1 MSLFGKQIVL
11 GISGGIAAYKSAD
24 LTRRLRDA
32 GAEVRVVM
40 TRAATEFVTS
50 LTFQALSGNPVHTA
64 LLDPQ
69 AEAAMG
75 HIELARWADVVLI
88 APASADFMAKLA
100 HGLADDL
107 LSTLCLATDAPI
119 ALAPAMNRLM
129 WSNPATRHN
138 VAQLKERGLALFGP
152 GQGSQACGE
161 QGEGRMLEPL
171 ELVDTLSGLFNRG
184 ELRELGVMITAGP
197 THEAIDPVRYITNR
211 SSGKMGFALA
221 EAALEMGAAVKLI
234 SGPVALSTPR
244 GARRIEVESAQQMHD
259 VVMDELAKIQI
270 FIACAAVADYR
281 PVISERQKI
290 KKKKD
295 QLILALVRTPDILA
309 TVAGLESPP
318 FTLGFAAETRNLEE
332 YARGKLKQ
340 KSLDMIAA
348 NWVGAPDSGFESEY
362 NALEVYWT
370 DGQRSLPKAPKQE
383 LARQLIQLL
392 TERYAATHKGIVPQR
407 QTHRR
412 TQDPG

>member
-1 MSLFGKQIVL
+1 MSLFGKQVVL

-40 TRAATEFVTS
+40 TRAATEFVTP

-88 APASADFMAKLA
+88 APASADFMAKLT

-107 LSTLCLATDAPI
+107 LSTLCLATDAAI

-138 VAQLKERGLALFGP
+138 VAQLEERGLVLFGP

-161 QGEGRMLEPL
+161 HGEGRMLESL
-171 ELVDTLSGLFNRG
+171 ELVEALSGLFSRG
-184 ELRELGVMITAGP
+184 ELRGLDVMITAGP
-197 THEAIDPVRYITNR
+197 TREALDPVRYITNR

-221 EAALEMGAAVKLI
+221 EAVLEAGAAVKLI
-234 SGPVALSTPR
+234 SGPVALPTPR
-244 GARRIEVESAQQMHD
+244 RARRIDIESAQQMYD
-259 VVMDELAKIQI
+259 AVMDELAGVQI
-270 FIACAAVADYR
+270 FIACAAVTDYR
-281 PVISERQKI
+281 PVMTERQKI
-290 KKKKD
+290 KKKQD
-295 QLILALVRTPDILA
+295 QLALELVRTLDIVA

-318 FTLGFAAETRNLEE
+318 FTLGFAAETRDLEK

-348 NWVGAPDSGFESEY
+348 NRVGVPGSGFESEY
-362 NALEVYWT
+362 NALEIYWAN
-370 DGQRSLPKAPKQE
+370 GQRSLPKAPKRK

-392 TERYAATHKGIVPQR
+392 AERYAATHQGLGP
-407 QTHRR
+407 HR
-412 TQDPG
+412 